1 MLVYQ
6 RVSQSTPK
14 KHIAKSVWN
23 PIPTRKLVSSWFP
36 IVFPGNFEPWP
47 WLPSGLPTHGL
58 AGDFEVKPSDQWFPA
73 WPRGSPCRWS
83 KATKMTQVRLGAG
96 HKMTCNRWPAFPS
109 WSLSKDRHQNSHL
122 SPWWF
127 ITFHHLCKIA
137 ENSGPKH
144 LLDVLLPNTLEFRL
158 TRALSSVANHHHWIL
173 DPLVNYHSYGKWP

>member
-1 MLVYQ
+1 MVMLVYQ

-96 HKMTCNRWPAFPS
+96 HKMTCNRWPAFQVGACQRTDIRILISPHDDS
-109 WSLSKDRHQNSHL
+109 SH
-122 SPWWF
+122 F
-127 ITFHHLCKIA
+127 ITCAKSQKTPAQNTCWMCSSRILWSFASLGHF
-137 ENSGPKH
+137 
-144 LLDVLLPNTLEFRL
+144 LLWQTI
-158 TRALSSVANHHHWIL
+158 TIGS
-173 DPLVNYHSYGKWP
+173 